1 MRACWAAAR
10 EEALARGFLCGLGCV
25 LSPHGFLRAV
35 LFSSVFGARSVRGYS
50 LHDRVAQKLHAT
62 NYLSPTRAKTFPERC
77 NLQCTIGC
85 RDCLRFLFRAFS
97 VACSPNCASKLR
109 REKCSRSLVFP
120 RTHQAQCRQ
129 RAQPST
135 LFTRHPCRRRHLA
148 TTRRRTR
155 YADPSSSAPAFSST
169 TSASPP
175 SSPPAPGLTTCAR
188 SPAR

>member
-1 MRACWAAAR
+1 M
-10 EEALARGFLCGLGCV
+10 GFLCDLGCV

-120 RTHQAQCRQ
+120 RVHTHGCMRPV
-129 RAQPST
+129 RALAGGPT
-135 LFTRHPCRRRHLA
+135 PGPIRAAGPVRTPTRHALLG
-148 TTRRRTR
+148 RTPR
-155 YADPSSSAPAFSST
+155 LLSSSSTSSANMPD
-169 TSASPP
+169 TSSCSS
-175 SSPPAPGLTTCAR
+175 SSPPAP
-188 SPAR
+188 